1 MLEKIIEIFKVIF
14 LGIVE
19 GISEWL
25 PISSSGHMLLID
37 EFINLNASSSF
48 KDVFFIVIQLGA
60 ILAVLVLFFKKINPF
75 NFKKDNINKIDKDI
89 INIWIKVIVTCI
101 PGVIIT
107 LLFDN
112 YVDKYLHTPFII
124 SLMLIVYGIAFIVIE
139 KLNKNRKFRVNSLSN
154 ITYKDA
160 LIIGLFQVLS
170 IIPGTSRSGA
180 TILGALLIGINR
192 EVASEFTFFLS
203 IPVMFGMSAL
213 RVIEFGF
220 NYSNGEVLILL
231 IGMLV
236 AFIVSIITI
245 KFLMNYI
252 KKHDFK
258 IFGMY
263 RIILGGF
270 LLLYFLIK

>member
-89 INIWIKVIVTCI
+89 INIWIKVIVACI
-101 PGVIIT
+101 PGVIIA

>member
-75 NFKKDNINKIDKDI
+75 NLKKDSINKIDKGI
-89 INIWIKVIVTCI
+89 INIWLKVIVACI
-101 PGVIIT
+101 PGVIIA

-213 RVIEFGF
+213 RLIEFGF

-236 AFIVSIITI
+236 AFIVSIIVI

-258 IFGMY
+258 IFGVY

>member
-75 NFKKDNINKIDKDI
+75 NLKKDSINKIDKGI
-89 INIWIKVIVTCI
+89 INIWLKVIVACI
-101 PGVIIT
+101 PGVIIA

-213 RVIEFGF
+213 RLIEFGF
-220 NYSNGEVLILL
+220 NYSNGEFLILI

-236 AFIVSIITI
+236 AFIVSIIVI